1 MKGKRRSTNLWCFST
16 NAPMSLVRGRWE
28 LLAPHVVIAFLNQER
43 NIGILVVTTRAHK
56 FNPRVY
62 FLVTT
67 HMHCSLSSTY
77 RVVIFIHPVIELD
90 HCYKP
95 SSEHYSCRLY
105 VVLHHKFPPTCRAVP
120 QISQRASTHFAPPSV
135 LHSSPDT
142 SSRSTVSKVLCSVS

>member
-1 MKGKRRSTNLWCFST
+1 MVLFNECPNVTGQRPLG
-16 NAPMSLVRGRWE
+16 APGSPRCHCI
-28 LLAPHVVIAFLNQER
+28 PKSER

-62 FLVTT
+62 SLVTT
-67 HMHCSLSSTY
+67 HMHCTLSSTY

-135 LHSSPDT
+135 LHTSPDT
-142 SSRSTVSKVLCSVS
+142 SSRSTVSKVLCSVR